1 MRKQRPTP
9 DPTFLFHPETDHTY
23 VHFDGH
29 EHAPFAPR
37 ATSMTRANAWWLA
50 ESALLSYWD
59 PPEAIRRFQ
68 TAGLTAEFF
77 QAGDTQAYVAS
88 NAQVVLVSFRGTQ
101 AGSLGDIVSDA
112 LVPLVKWTHGTVHLG
127 FKAALDRS
135 WPAIVNVL
143 EPLAASRTVWFSG
156 HSLGGALA
164 TLAADRFPATAGVCT
179 IGSPRVGDHQFASA
193 FDARFGLRAL
203 RYINDTDIVTHVPKP
218 FPLLYKHVGAVR
230 HITPDGGITSQRPTL
245 AEFVDDL
252 FGNLNHLVEMSDAV
266 KSGAIR
272 TAPDFLLDH
281 MPRAYTVDIW
291 NDLDAHPDV

>member
-1 MRKQRPTP
+1 MRKERPTP
-9 DPTFLFHPETDHTY
+9 DVTFLFHPESDDTY

-29 EHAPFAPR
+29 EHAPFAPQ

-50 ESALLSYWD
+50 ESALLSYWE
-59 PPEAIRRFQ
+59 PPEAISRFH

-127 FKAALDRS
+127 FKAALEPM
-135 WPAIVNVL
+135 WPALVNVL
-143 EPLAASRTVWFSG
+143 EGLAASRTVWFSG

-164 TLAADRFPATAGVCT
+164 TLAADRFPATSGVCT
-179 IGSPRVGDHQFASA
+179 IGSPRVGDHRFAST

-203 RYINDTDIVTHVPKP
+203 RYVNDADIVTHVPKP
-218 FPLLYKHVGAVR
+218 FPLLYRHVGALR
-230 HITPDGGITSQRPTL
+230 HITPDGGITARRPTV
-245 AEFVDDL
+245 AELVGDL
-252 FGNLNHLVEMSDAV
+252 FGSLNHRVEMAGAV
-266 KSGAIR
+266 KSGAMR

-281 MPRAYTVDIW
+281 TPRAYTVDIW

>member
-59 PPEAIRRFQ
+59 PPEAIKRFQ

-112 LVPLVKWTHGTVHLG
+112 LVPLVKWTQR
-127 FKAALDRS
+127 DRS
-135 WPAIVNVL
+135 SRLQGGVGSQLAGDRERARAAGSVPNCLVL
-143 EPLAASRTVWFSG
+143 GP
-156 HSLGGALA
+156 
-164 TLAADRFPATAGVCT
+164 
-179 IGSPRVGDHQFASA
+179 
-193 FDARFGLRAL
+193 
-203 RYINDTDIVTHVPKP
+203 
-218 FPLLYKHVGAVR
+218 
-230 HITPDGGITSQRPTL
+230 
-245 AEFVDDL
+245 
-252 FGNLNHLVEMSDAV
+252 
-266 KSGAIR
+266 
-272 TAPDFLLDH
+272 
-281 MPRAYTVDIW
+281 
-291 NDLDAHPDV
+291 

>member
-1 MRKQRPTP
+1 MRKPRPTP
-9 DPTFLFHPETDHTY
+9 DATFLFNPQSDATY

-29 EHAPFAPR
+29 EHAQFAPR

-59 PPEAIRRFQ
+59 PAEAIRRFQ

-112 LVPLVKWTHGTVHLG
+112 LIPLVKWTHGTVHLG
-127 FKAALDRS
+127 FKAALERI
-135 WPAIVNVL
+135 WPAIANVL

-164 TLAADRFPATAGVCT
+164 TLAADQFPATAGVCT
-179 IGSPRVGDHQFASA
+179 IGSPRVGDRPFAKA
-193 FDARFGLRAL
+193 FDEKFGLRAL
-203 RYINDTDIVTHVPKP
+203 RYVNHTDIVTQVPK
-218 FPLLYKHVGAVR
+218 FPYKHLGAIR
-230 HITPDGGITSQRPTL
+230 QITPDGTITSQRPTL
-245 AEFVDDL
+245 AEVVDDL
-252 FGNLNHLVEMSDAV
+252 IGNLNHLAQMSDAV
-266 KSGAIR
+266 KSGIR
-272 TAPDFLLDH
+272 TAPDSLLDH